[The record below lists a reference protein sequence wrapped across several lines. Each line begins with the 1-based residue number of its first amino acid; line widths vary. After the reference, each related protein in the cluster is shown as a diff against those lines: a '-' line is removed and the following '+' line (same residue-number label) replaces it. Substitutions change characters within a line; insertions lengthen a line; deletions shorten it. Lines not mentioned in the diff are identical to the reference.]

1 MDNEQQ
7 EAFRQQQFEALKKQL
22 LGRILTRE
30 AFERLGRVRM
40 VNPELAGG
48 VELYLLQL
56 SQAGKL
62 PEPVTDGKLKEVLAI
77 LSEKRDIT
85 IKRR

>member
-1 MDNEQQ
+1 MDEQ
-7 EAFRQQQFEALKKQL
+7 EALRQQQLEALKKQL
-22 LGRILTRE
+22 LGRILTKE

-40 VNPELAGG
+40 VNPDLAAG

-56 SQAGKL
+56 SQSGKL
-62 PEPVTDGKLKEVLAI
+62 PGPVTDGKLKEVLAI